1 MTACPS
7 PQASSGRRRDPA
19 VAEAAGRW
27 RVPPFRPRPSIEVSG
42 EAPPSRRGGA
52 PPRIHSVALDEAS
65 PSGGGTRTT
74 PPLTA
79 AATPPR
85 PPPCASPAPRRGSRP
100 RYISRLASPHALH
113 RDGATGVADCCRD
126 SGVHRA
132 RPPTPRG
139 RSAAIGDLT
148 TAPARP
154 PRPRSHD
161 ARLGHG
167 LGRPGPPLPSPRRR
181 ALPRTTAPPS
191 SSPRPHPSAAAILGR
206 ERDPRIASCRGLGP
220 PGRAALGRRGR
231 LRPPTAAVA
240 EGCNATFRNRVPRP
254 VLDSPVSVTTGLET
268 GVIGL
273 ETGGHRS
280 RDR

>member
-167 LGRPGPPLPSPRRR
+167 LLASHRAAALDRSIARNPQSPWLGKAATPLGCIFPARDLAPRSLPPGPRDFFAQYSLHTQDKNSSLRRVCTSVE
-181 ALPRTTAPPS
+181 ALRGFLYSFVRPAPP
-191 SSPRPHPSAAAILGR
+191 
-206 ERDPRIASCRGLGP
+206 
-220 PGRAALGRRGR
+220 
-231 LRPPTAAVA
+231 
-240 EGCNATFRNRVPRP
+240 
-254 VLDSPVSVTTGLET
+254 
-268 GVIGL
+268 
-273 ETGGHRS
+273 
-280 RDR
+280 